1 MQAEP
6 PEELKGGTRSRW
18 RCDRCRATLV
28 SLHVSAEPIVVTV
41 VDPADRTVTD
51 E

>member
-6 PEELKGGTRSRW
+6 PEELEGGTRECW
-18 RCDRCRATLV
+18 RCDRCRATV
-28 SLHVSAEPIVVTV
+28 VCLHVSAEPIVVTV
-41 VDPADRTVTD
+41 VDPADRPVTD